1 MRSSRTTRGA
11 VLRAGAVAALTVD
24 MSLLRA
30 GYLGDGNGG
39 GATTDRRSP

>member
-1 MRSSRTTRGA
+1 MRLSRTTRGA

-30 GYLGDGNGG
+30 GYLGDGHG